1 MRTMK
6 KLIPVSLTAFIVAL
20 LLFSCSKET
29 SVENGSLIPAT
40 GTIQKDSQNNCLTPN
55 IQGTYYTSQALGD
68 SNYVQLQVNV
78 TKAGSYTI
86 KTDTQNGFSF
96 ADSGHFSATG
106 VQTIK
111 LKGKGTPINAIT
123 TDFTVTFDSTSC
135 SFSINVKDGGNLN
148 PNPSDTAW
156 QFSDAQGSY
165 HGSVDSAFFETLSS
179 QGHSYKTFTV
189 VGSTAATADSVFQLA
204 VAFPDTTVALN
215 TYTLAKGNAAFA
227 FIRWNGSQVT
237 PIYNAVIDS
246 TGAVAP
252 GTELTV
258 NIETYNSA
266 TKIISGT
273 FNGTAITPSKNLV
286 QFNNGRFRAKITP

>member
-1 MRTMK
+1 MK

-40 GTIQKDSQNNCLTPN
+40 GTIQKDSQNNCLTPT
-55 IQGTYYTSQALGD
+55 IQGTYYTSLALGD
-68 SNYVQLQVNV
+68 SNYVQIQVNV

-86 KTDTQNGFSF
+86 KTDAQNGFSF
-96 ADSGHFSATG
+96 ADSGRFSATG

-156 QFSDAQGSY
+156 QFSD
-165 HGSVDSAFFETLSS
+165 SS
-179 QGHSYKTFTV
+179 GAYNGPIKTAYLEPHTNYTVLKV
-189 VGSTAATADSVFQLA
+189 VGYSAASDSLQLG
-204 VAFPDTTVALN
+204 VAFSGTAVQTG
-215 TYTLAKGNAAFA
+215 TYTLAKGNAGFA
-227 FIRWNGSQVT
+227 FLRRDAQAVT
-237 PIYNAVIDS
+237 IYSASISDS
-246 TGAVAP
+246 TNTAPP
-252 GTELTV
+252 GTSLTIQI
-258 NIETYNSA
+258 NAYDNA
-266 TKIISGT
+266 TQIVSGT
-273 FNGTAITPSKNLV
+273 FSGTAITLPNNTLI